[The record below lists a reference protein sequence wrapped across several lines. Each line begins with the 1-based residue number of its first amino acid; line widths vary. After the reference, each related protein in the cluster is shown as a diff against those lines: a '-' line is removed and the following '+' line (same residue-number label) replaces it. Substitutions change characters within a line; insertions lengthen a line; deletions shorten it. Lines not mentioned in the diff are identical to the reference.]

1 MNRITNQR
9 DLRRAFWTAHPH
21 FAEQAREAGIL
32 SKRQNHHCATV
43 RCAFVD
49 WTDGLQREGVISS
62 ALADRAT
69 L

>member
-1 MNRITNQR
+1 MDRITNQR
-9 DLRRAFWTAHPH
+9 DLRRAFWAAHPH

-49 WTDGLQREGVISS
+49 WLDALQRDGRISS
-62 ALADRAT
+62 ALADRAS

>member
-1 MNRITNQR
+1 MNRITSQR
-9 DLRRAFWTAHPH
+9 ALRAAFWAAHPR

-32 SKRQNHHCATV
+32 GKRQNHHCATV

-49 WTDGLQREGVISS
+49 WIDGLQREGVISS